1 MDDHPPSK
9 DGPSSSGAHGD
20 MDEDDDQGMASLQRN
35 LASAN
40 SALHGLLRKLG
51 AGFDIPPFPSSNSRL
66 KGILAGLKAE
76 GDEGRQ
82 LEALSQL
89 CEMLSIGTEES
100 LATFSVDSF
109 VPVLIGLLNCE
120 YNSDLM
126 LPLLAARALTHLCD
140 VLPSACAAVVHYGAV
155 PVFCARL
162 LTIEYIELAEQS
174 LQALEKISHEHPA
187 ACLQA
192 GGLMAVL
199 TYLDFFPTGVQRVA
213 VATAANICRQVPL
226 SAIDQVVTV
235 IPMLTNLM
243 QYPDTKVVEQACV
256 CVERLVDAFAS
267 SPHQLDL
274 IATEELIAQVLRL
287 IAVAPPGGAG
297 GADAVPPVTLSPP
310 IYTGL
315 IRLLVSASA
324 ASPNVAKC
332 LLQMGI
338 SSVLRNILA
347 SAGMLATTMMSPA
360 TLTRS
365 TDQLYEIVSLIHELL
380 PPMPA
385 EPSSMLSPTGV
396 GGAGASASGGGL
408 GAPVPRTSSRLRNT
422 SGGSRRE
429 GAPGSA
435 SKAAAGSSG
444 AGASSAAGEEEGVEG
459 DAGVLSARE
468 KALREHPE
476 LLVHFGKD
484 LLPVLVQVYGASV
497 NPPVRKRCLSSLN
510 KLLYFSTSDMLQ
522 PLKDTTIASFLA
534 GLLSSKDTSTLS
546 YGLSMAELLM
556 SKLPAVFS
564 KAFVKE
570 GLLHAIDKLIEGRQV
585 GGATSAGAKGPGAVA
600 ASIAPRDTDTPPLRP
615 RRSAGRRVSPPSEAA
630 DASGSSEMMD
640 AAARASAAVDAL
652 VGALPPSMLA
662 SGMQAAL
669 SPVTPRTP
677 QARDNVVERAAAF
690 KATYFGE
697 GASGAGTG
705 DSSTTEGMRELG
717 ELCRQL
723 LAADTKGEH
732 EPADKR
738 RVLSSVLRL
747 LCSGGG
753 MSTFEF
759 LGSGAIA
766 ALLTYLTGKKG
777 DEDSKGGAGASSDRE
792 ALDKADLLRLRQF
805 VDVALVEG
813 AVPGVGGTD
822 AQGAVPKVALQVR
835 LGGSVWSLLTTI
847 IILPCMRGKWGL
859 QLFRP
864 LVPWCV
870 QVKGTSLLARVATC
884 ALPHGRR
891 GHIAWTACKQE
902 LKYVKTGGPV
912 CQHRKRGL
920 FALLLP
926 CLEPAWLNTPLSTHA
941 FASLVAPCASFPYAP
956 PPPQVLVSKLQD
968 ALSSVENFPVL
979 ISQLPSGGSLLGR
992 SGSGSSGRMRG
1003 GGSSSG
1009 LGGGAGGLASGGTG
1023 SGSSGSLL
1031 SSLSALMQP
1040 FKLRLVRD
1048 PSETRLRDYSTYVV
1062 LIEPLATVAAVED
1075 FLLPRVRRP
1084 ETATGAGGSSGAA
1097 PSATAAAL
1105 TSAGAPPSSRFMPT
1119 SRSVGAGS
1127 MRLDPADLLGGADD
1141 DDDDDDDGALA
1152 GSAGLAAAFAA
1163 SLSRSR
1169 SAATRAAGS
1178 VGTSNGTGAAG
1189 TSGASPSGD
1198 GVGAAAAA
1206 TPAGDKGVSQGASAT
1221 RPKTRGTA
1229 RAAATPGGASK
1240 AAGEGSQAATGASSA
1255 RGRKGKEAAD
1265 AGAGAGTS
1273 SAVPVAPAG
1282 GRVTRSQ
1289 QRAKQQKQQEVA
1301 PTTTAAAATPAET
1314 AEDSLAPHESLM
1326 DEPLGLHIDDGAL
1339 RSDEEDDDGGMS
1351 MEDEEDFLDE
1361 EDMDEDEGDLFE
1373 EPVRCGGDRVHELQL
1388 GGGEEGAAAPSEG
1401 GGKEGARGGKGAAT
1415 GAAGASASPSAGA
1428 APAGG
1433 AAGSSKPSEAA
1444 GRDSDNTARPATNGA
1459 DQGAGVSG
1467 APAATP
1473 SNPWDGR
1480 RHHHHGHGHHHGL
1493 SSSAG
1498 GDGVSVG
1505 SSTAPQLE
1513 LRFEGRLL
1521 SPSMTIFQAIQ
1532 RPVVSGDEGAE
1543 GEPRSMSLWDTVFT
1557 IHYSR
1562 AKAPEE
1568 AAAAGMGV
1576 GTDASAQG
1584 EVGKS
1589 SATTRD
1595 AGKGKAPASTLA
1607 SAAEGKAEPGAV
1619 GACEGSQGAAAGATP
1634 AAAGESWG
1642 ADARSNRWAP
1652 LHEYL
1657 SSRRLPCNMDKTG
1670 PAYDILVLLRLLEHI
1685 NRMGPRLRAAT
1696 AALAP
1701 QASPPAPL
1709 SVVPQPEFLSPKLT
1723 PKLVRQLQDALVL
1736 CSGGLPAW
1744 CTALT
1749 SACPFLFP
1757 LDARRQYFF
1766 LTTFGLSRALQRLQ
1780 QQNAEQATTAAD
1792 RELRVGRLQRQKV
1805 RVSRSRVLESAIKV
1819 MELYSSHKAVLEV
1832 EYFGEVG
1839 TGLGPTLEFYTL
1851 LSHELQRA
1859 NLGIWRSTATTSAA
1873 AAAGDGAEASRN
1885 GSDAAGAAE
1894 GDARAGAHPSQAP
1907 GICAVDRLQPSVT
1920 SAAGDIVPREDDGY
1934 VERSTGTGTGGSTD
1948 KSKAD
1953 APKTPPLEYVVAVYG
1968 LFPKPI
1974 PPVSA
1979 ENAAERKG
1987 SGGAAPGGKH
1997 SPVELF
2003 RLLGRVVAKALQDGR
2018 LLDIPLSRAFYKLM
2032 LGEELDL
2039 FDIRGFDPSLGANLE
2054 EMEALVDARRQKADE
2069 ARATGT
2075 PPPTEPLL
2083 LRGCPIED
2091 LCLDFTLPG
2100 YPEYELKPG
2109 GRDITVTSATLEEY
2123 VSLVVDATLRS
2134 GIRAQM
2140 DAFASGFNQVFPLTS
2155 LRTFYAD
2162 ELELLLCGTRELWTA
2177 ESLAENIKF
2186 DHGYTAASPPIR
2198 QLLEVLCELT
2208 PEEQRCFLRFV
2219 TGAPRLP
2226 PGGLA
2231 ALNPRLTIVRKQPT
2245 GMAAGGSG
2253 SSAAFGSSP
2262 PVHSASAQG
2271 TPLADRDLPS
2281 VMTCANYLKLPPYSS
2296 KETMKQQLL
2305 IAIREGQGSFDLS

>member
-1 MDDHPPSK
+1 METRSRTRHEGRTAAPTASAEGLSTRRRSRSSGHSPRLPPPKRTRVTPHTVSPGAAAACEVPPAAGVGPAKDSKAGKKMDDHPPSK

-777 DEDSKGGAGASSDRE
+777 DEDSSKGGAGASSDRE

-822 AQGAVPKVALQVR
+822 AQGAVPKVAL
-835 LGGSVWSLLTTI
+835 
-847 IILPCMRGKWGL
+847 
-859 QLFRP
+859 
-864 LVPWCV
+864 
-870 QVKGTSLLARVATC
+870 
-884 ALPHGRR
+884 
-891 GHIAWTACKQE
+891 
-902 LKYVKTGGPV
+902 
-912 CQHRKRGL
+912 
-920 FALLLP
+920 
-926 CLEPAWLNTPLSTHA
+926 
-941 FASLVAPCASFPYAP
+941 
-956 PPPQVLVSKLQD
+956 QVLVSKLQD

-1415 GAAGASASPSAGA
+1415 GAGASASPSAGA